1 MNARGE
7 TLSVSVAC
15 TREKAY
21 AFLSNPENLPQ
32 WAPAFCKFVY
42 KSGGDW
48 IVATSERVMKFRFVE
63 SNSFGVLDHYIN
75 PSPGVEIYVPMRV
88 VANPSGGSDVMI
100 TLFRQSGMSD
110 EQFQNDIAMV
120 RRDFAMLKDAL
131 EK

>member
-1 MNARGE
+1 MKAGGE

-32 WAPAFCKFVY
+32 WAPAFCKSVR
-42 KSGGDW
+42 KSGVDW
-48 IVATSERVMKFRFVE
+48 IVATSQGDMKFRFVE
-63 SNSFGVLDHYIN
+63 SNPFGVLDHYIR

-88 VANPSGGSDVMI
+88 VANPTGGSDVML
-100 TLFRQSGMSD
+100 TLFCQSGMSE

-120 RRDFAMLKDAL
+120 QRDLKTLKCAL